1 MTGESSVISR
11 ENVAVKR
18 IGAEEEQEIA
28 NRKPSLIWKR
38 TGGWTAASI
47 LLGIHNQK
55 KKKKKKK
62 LSTSYYVTNYGL

>member
-1 MTGESSVISR
+1 MTGESSIISR

-18 IGAEEEQEIA
+18 IRTEEEQEIA

-55 KKKKKKK
+55 RKKKKTFNF
-62 LSTSYYVTNYGL
+62 LLRN

>member
-1 MTGESSVISR
+1 VTGESSVISR

-18 IGAEEEQEIA
+18 IRTEEEQEIA

-55 KKKKKKK
+55 RKKKKN
-62 LSTSYYVTNYGL
+62 STSYYATNYGL

>member
-1 MTGESSVISR
+1 MTGESSIISR

-18 IGAEEEQEIA
+18 IRTEEEQEIA

-55 KKKKKKK
+55 RKKKK